1 MSMPLSSLI
10 EETRR
15 RAAFLAEASRILAS
29 SLDYETTLA
38 TVARLAVPQI
48 ADWCQ
53 VDVVDEQGTPRMV
66 AIEHADPVK
75 VELARELQR
84 RFPPNPNS
92 ARGVYHVLRTGKAE
106 LEPEIRE
113 SMLTE
118 AVHDPEQ
125 LRILRELGLRSYICV
140 PLEARGKRLGVIT
153 FVAAESGRRYGPAD
167 LELAEDLSRRCAQA
181 IDNAQLYKQAQEA
194 SRRSEESRSLLE
206 AVLQQM
212 PAGVIIAEAKSGR
225 VLLTN
230 TDLGAAPPIIHAG
243 DISKLEDY
251 AAFQNTFPE
260 APWPQWP
267 LIRALRDG
275 EIVAHE
281 EMTYVRADGSRGA
294 LRASAAPVR
303 DREGNI
309 VAAVTTFYD
318 ITERKQVEQELR
330 ATSARLAGIIGSAMD
345 AIITVDA
352 EQRITVFNEAAEK
365 MFGYSSWEAMGKPLD
380 LLIPA
385 RFQEIHREH
394 IAAFGKTGVT
404 ARSMYSPGQLVA
416 RRAGGEEFPI
426 EASISQLDVDGHT
439 FYTVIL
445 RDVTQRQLTERALRE
460 SEKLAATGR
469 LAATI
474 AHEINN
480 PLESIT
486 NVLYLLEKYPRLE
499 AGARQYVVLAE
510 KELQRVVHI
519 TRQTLGF
526 YREAA
531 HPGEVRLA
539 QVVEDALAIY
549 DRQIQNCEIAVEK
562 RFDSA
567 GVVSGFPG
575 ELRQVISNLLS
586 NALDALPQSGSLK
599 IHIYDSRE
607 WKGEQ
612 RPGVRVVVADNGA
625 GIAAP
630 NLQRVFEPFFTTK
643 GEKGTGLG
651 LWVISGIVRKHGG
664 HIRVR
669 SSARPGHSG
678 TCFSVFIPA
687 NVVPVR
693 EAA

>member
-1 MSMPLSSLI
+1 MPLSNLI
-10 EETRR
+10 EEARH
-15 RAAFLAEASRILAS
+15 RATFLAEASRILAS
-29 SLDYETTLA
+29 SLEYETTLA

-48 ADWCQ
+48 ADWCL
-53 VDVVDEQGTPRMV
+53 VDLVDEQGTPQAV
-66 AIEHADPVK
+66 AIEHADPAK

-84 RFPPNPNS
+84 RFPPNPHS
-92 ARGVYHVLRTGKAE
+92 ARGVYNVLRTGNAE
-106 LEPEIRE
+106 LEPEIPD
-113 SMLTE
+113 SMLKE
-118 AVHDPEQ
+118 VVRGPEHLQ
-125 LRILRELGLRSYICV
+125 MLRELGLRSYICV

-153 FVAAESGRRYGPAD
+153 FVAAESGKRYGPAD

-194 SRRSEESRSLLE
+194 SRRNQESRSLLE

-212 PAGVIIAEAKSGR
+212 PAGVIIAEAGSGR
-225 VLLTN
+225 VLLSN
-230 TDLGAAPPIIHAG
+230 TDLGAAPPAIHPG
-243 DISKLEDY
+243 DITKLDDY
-251 AAFQNTFPE
+251 AAFQNIFPDT
-260 APWPQWP
+260 PWQQWP
-267 LIRALRDG
+267 LIRALRNG
-275 EIVAHE
+275 EVVAHE
-281 EMTYVRADGSRGA
+281 EMTYMRSDGRRGA

-303 DREGNI
+303 DREGKI

-318 ITERKQVEQELR
+318 ISERKQVEQELR

-352 EQRITVFNEAAEK
+352 NQRITVFNEAAEK
-365 MFGYSSWEAMGKPLD
+365 MFGYSSREVMGKALD

-385 RFQEIHREH
+385 GFQAFDREH
-394 IAAFGKTGVT
+394 IEEFGKTGVT
-404 ARSMYSPGQLVA
+404 ARSVYSPGQLAA

-426 EASISQLDVDGHT
+426 EASISQLNTDGQK

-549 DRQIQNCEIAVEK
+549 ERKIQSYDISIEK

-599 IHIYDSRE
+599 VHVYDSHD
-607 WKGEQ
+607 WKGEP

-678 TCFSVFIPA
+678 TCFSLFLPA
-687 NVVPVR
+687 NAVPVR

>member
-1 MSMPLSSLI
+1 MPLSSSI
-10 EETRR
+10 EEARR
-15 RAAFLAEASRILAS
+15 RATFLAEASRVLAS

-53 VDVVDEQGTPRMV
+53 VDVLDEQGTPQTV
-66 AIEHADPVK
+66 AIEHAAK
-75 VELARELQR
+75 VELGRELQR
-84 RFPPNPNS
+84 RFPPDPKS
-92 ARGVYHVLRTGKAE
+92 PRGIYQVLRTGLPE
-106 LEPEIRE
+106 FEPEISE
-113 SMLTE
+113 SMLQE
-118 AVHDPEQ
+118 VARDPAQ
-125 LRILRELGLRSYICV
+125 LRILRKVGLRSYICV

-153 FVAAESGRRYGPAD
+153 FIAAESGKRYGPAD

-212 PAGVIIAEAKSGR
+212 PAGVIIAEAGSGR
-225 VLLTN
+225 VLLSN
-230 TDLGAAPPIIHAG
+230 THLGGAPPVIRTG
-243 DISKLEDY
+243 DISELDDY
-251 AAFQNTFPE
+251 AGFQKFFPD
-260 APWPQWP
+260 APWQRWP

-275 EIVAHE
+275 EVVAHE
-281 EMTYVRADGSRGA
+281 EMTYVRADGRRGA

-303 DREGNI
+303 DQQGKI

-318 ITERKQVEQELR
+318 ISERKQVEQELR

-345 AIITVDA
+345 AIITMDA
-352 EQRITVFNEAAEK
+352 NQRITVFNEAAEK
-365 MFGYSSWEAMGKPLD
+365 MFGYSSREVMGKTVD
-380 LLIPA
+380 LLIPQA
-385 RFQEIHREH
+385 IDREH
-394 IAAFGKTGVT
+394 MGEFAKPGGA
-404 ARSMYSPGQLVA
+404 ARSMYSPGQLAA

-426 EASISQLDVDGHT
+426 EASISQLNTDGQK

-486 NVLYLLEKYPRLE
+486 NVLYLLEKYPSLE

-526 YREAA
+526 YRESP

-549 DRQIQNCEIAVEK
+549 DRKIEAYNISVEK
-562 RFDSA
+562 RRDSA
-567 GVVSGFPG
+567 GEVSGFPG

-599 IHIYDSRE
+599 VHVYDSHE
-607 WKGEQ
+607 WKGET

-664 HIRVR
+664 NIRVR
-669 SSARPGHSG
+669 SRARPGHSG
-678 TCFSVFIPA
+678 TCFSLFFPA
-687 NVVPVR
+687 NAVPVR

>member
-1 MSMPLSSLI
+1 MPPSNPI
-10 EETRR
+10 EEAQR
-15 RAAFLAEASRILAS
+15 RATFLAEASRILAS
-29 SLDYETTLA
+29 SLDFETTLA

-53 VDVVDEQGTPRMV
+53 VDVVDERGTPHAV
-66 AIEHADPVK
+66 AIEHADPAK

-92 ARGVYHVLRTGKAE
+92 PRGVYKVLRTGQAE
-106 LEPEIRE
+106 LEPEMPE
-113 SMLTE
+113 SMLAE
-118 AVHDPEQ
+118 AVHDAEQ
-125 LRILRELGLRSYICV
+125 LRILRELGLHSYICV
-140 PLEARGKRLGVIT
+140 PLETRGKRLGVIT
-153 FVAAESGRRYGPAD
+153 FVAAESGKRYGTAD

-181 IDNAQLYKQAQEA
+181 IDNAQLYRQAQEA

-212 PAGVIIAEAKSGR
+212 PAGVIIAEAGSGR
-225 VLLTN
+225 VLLSN
-230 TDLGAAPPIIHAG
+230 TDLGAAPPVIHPQ
-243 DISKLEDY
+243 DIRSLEDY
-251 AAFQNTFPE
+251 AAFQSTFPDN
-260 APWPQWP
+260 PWQGWP

-275 EIVAHE
+275 EVVAHE

-303 DREGNI
+303 DREGKI

-318 ITERKQVEQELR
+318 ISERKQVEQELR

-365 MFGYSSWEAMGKPLD
+365 MFGYSSREVIGEALD

-385 RFQEIHREH
+385 RFQEMHREH
-394 IAAFGKTGVT
+394 IKDFGDTGVT
-404 ARSMYSPGQLVA
+404 ARSMNSPGQLVA

-426 EASISQLDVDGHT
+426 EASISQLNIEEQK

-499 AGARQYVVLAE
+499 AGAKQYVVLAE

-549 DRQIQNCEIAVEK
+549 ERKIESYGISVEK

-575 ELRQVISNLLS
+575 ELRQVVSNLLS

-599 IHIYDSRE
+599 IHVYNSRE

-612 RPGVRVVVADNGA
+612 RPGVRVLVADNGA
-625 GIAAP
+625 GIAER
-630 NLQRVFEPFFTTK
+630 NLRRIFEPFFTTK

-669 SSARPGHSG
+669 SSARQGRSG
-678 TCFSVFIPA
+678 TCFAVFFPA
-687 NVVPVR
+687 NAVPVQ